1 MQEKEFLGGLA
12 EIILNHVEERKK
24 EIKSQQGDPSQF
36 QGDILKMG
44 HFNGNIFS
52 KDKMFCHSL
61 KVFVR
66 FLLNLAMYMSAARYM
81 QLFIDIAKYILYV
94 ADTEDAS
101 KINEAH
107 ARKKII

>member
-52 KDKMFCHSL
+52 KDKMFCHSV

-66 FLLNLAMYMSAARYM
+66 FLLNLAMYMSLCTVYATIHGHR
-81 QLFIDIAKYILYV
+81 
-94 ADTEDAS
+94 
-101 KINEAH
+101 
-107 ARKKII
+107 

>member
-52 KDKMFCHSL
+52 KDKMFCHSA
-61 KVFVR
+61 KVFIR
-66 FLLNLAMYMSAARYM
+66 FLLNLAMYMGKAR
-81 QLFIDIAKYILYV
+81 FIQMFMDVAHFILDV
-94 ADTEDAS
+94 ADTDDAI

-107 ARKKII
+107 ARK

>member
-44 HFNGNIFS
+44 HFNGNIF
-52 KDKMFCHSL
+52 CHSV

>member
-52 KDKMFCHSL
+52 KDKMFCHSV

-94 ADTEDAS
+94 ADTLMRE
-101 KINEAH
+101 
-107 ARKKII
+107 RK